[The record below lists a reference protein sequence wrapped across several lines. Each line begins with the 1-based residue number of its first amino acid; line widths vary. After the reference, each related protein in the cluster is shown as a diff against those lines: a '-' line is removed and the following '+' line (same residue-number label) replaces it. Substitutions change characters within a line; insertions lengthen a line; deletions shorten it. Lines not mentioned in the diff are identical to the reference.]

1 MPLNI
6 DWQQILLHLLNVTL
20 LFAVLYFLLYSPVKK
35 FMQKRVEYYSDLE
48 KQANDKLA
56 DAEAMQKSLQEK
68 QDSFDRDSAGKR
80 QQIEAEAYKT
90 AEKTLSD
97 AKKEAEKL
105 LELTRIKAEKEKE
118 EIINEASGQISELAI
133 EAAKKVVMDSTSNAY
148 DKFLESAEG
157 SNPQ

>member
-35 FMQKRVEYYSDLE
+35 FMQKRAEYYNDLE

-68 QDSFDRDSAGKR
+68 QDSFDRDAAGKR

>member
-35 FMQKRVEYYSDLE
+35 FMQKRAEYYSDLE

-68 QDSFDRDSAGKR
+68 QDSFDRDAAGKR